1 MTSKVLVI
9 RKEQVKVQPVKLFQD
24 MFKMNV
30 NFTELRKGV
39 LFGDYLIV
47 NVKPLM

>member
-1 MTSKVLVI
+1 MASKVLVI
-9 RKEQVKVQPVKLFQD
+9 RKEQVKMQRVKLFQD

-39 LFGDYLIV
+39 LLGDYFIV
-47 NVKPLM
+47 NV